1 MLSGTSIGVIHSPY
15 TNPKDA
21 PIQPV
26 YANDQSV
33 GRVVVDRKY
42 ADCLK
47 DIEGFERIWLLYWFH
62 EAGQCSQLV
71 TPYLDQE
78 KHGVFATRYSARP
91 NSIGFSSVRLTSRD
105 GCVLF
110 IAEVDILD
118 QTPLLDIKP
127 YIKEFD
133 CFDTQ
138 RHGWWDRATA

>member
-1 MLSGTSIGVIHSPY
+1 MLSVTPIGLICSPH
-15 TNPKDA
+15 TEAKDA

-26 YANDQSV
+26 YADQQAV
-33 GRVVVDRKY
+33 GHVEVDPHY

-62 EAGQCSQLV
+62 KAGEVSQLV
-71 TPYLDQE
+71 TPYLDQQE
-78 KHGVFATRYSARP
+78 HGVFATRYPARP
-91 NSIGFSSVRLTSRD
+91 NPIGFSSVRLTGRD

-110 IAEVDILD
+110 IADVDILD

-127 YIKEFD
+127 YIRKFD

-138 RHGWWDRATA
+138 RHGWWDQATA